1 MSWMKYNT
9 ETNSIDLL
17 GYISEL
23 STFRAL
29 VMEESTWKVI
39 TKRNPKATKK
49 TRRQKFLSD
58 LTALLEKKDKKILQQ
73 PYDYVLHIELSSDE
87 SNAIISVQRSA
98 TYEYIFRNEIISLS
112 GKA

>member
-29 VMEESTWKVI
+29 VMEESTWKII
-39 TKRNPKATKK
+39 TKKSPKTTGK
-49 TRRQKFLSD
+49 TRRQK
-58 LTALLEKKDKKILQQ
+58 DKKIMQQ
-73 PYDYVLHIELSSDE
+73 PYDYVLHIELSADE
-87 SNAIISVQRSA
+87 SNALISVQRST
-98 TYEYIFRNEIISLS
+98 TYEYIFRNEIIPLS

>member
-29 VMEESTWKVI
+29 VMEEST
-39 TKRNPKATKK
+39 
-49 TRRQKFLSD
+49 
-58 LTALLEKKDKKILQQ
+58 
-73 PYDYVLHIELSSDE
+73 
-87 SNAIISVQRSA
+87 
-98 TYEYIFRNEIISLS
+98 
-112 GKA
+112 

>member
-29 VMEESTWKVI
+29 VMEESTWKII
-39 TKRNPKATKK
+39 TKKSPKTTGK

-58 LTALLEKKDKKILQQ
+58 LFALLEKKDKKTMQQ
-73 PYDYVLHIELSSDE
+73 PYDYVLHIELSADE
-87 SNAIISVQRSA
+87 SNALISVQRST